1 MAWLLWVEQCVREE
15 LDWMNNLYE
24 IVILSNYTDYINYNN
39 YSILIRLVMLISILW
54 DSLSHQVK
62 GCGKVNKRKSQL
74 EDG

>member
-1 MAWLLWVEQCVREE
+1 MREE

-54 DSLSHQVK
+54 DSLSQGMWK
-62 GCGKVNKRKSQL
+62 NK
-74 EDG
+74 